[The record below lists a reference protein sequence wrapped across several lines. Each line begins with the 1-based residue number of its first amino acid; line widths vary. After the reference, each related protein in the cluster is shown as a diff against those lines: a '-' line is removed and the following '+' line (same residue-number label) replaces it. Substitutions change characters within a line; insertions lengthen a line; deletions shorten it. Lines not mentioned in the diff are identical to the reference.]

1 MSRVKPLGRF
11 TEKNN
16 RFSKVLKSHMKL
28 SGKSHKELSASARV
42 CESTFYKG
50 IAHPEGIRVN
60 ELRTYINE
68 MGVPEEAV
76 LDFLYANRK

>member
-1 MSRVKPLGRF
+1 MPKVKPLGRF

-16 RFSKVLKSHMKL
+16 KFSKVLKAYMAL
-28 SGKSHKELSASARV
+28 SGKSYKELSARARV
-42 CESTFYKG
+42 CDSTFYKG

-68 MGVPEEAV
+68 MGIPEEDV
-76 LDFLYANRK
+76 LDFLYLDRK